1 MKRDLNESTILLS
14 GASGGLG
21 TAVGAALIERGAQLT
36 LAGRSADRLA
46 ASGLP
51 GPQVTGDLA
60 DPDTG
65 RQAVAAHLDRY
76 GRLDGIVNAAGEVAF
91 GPLRDIDDATLD
103 RLVASNLLGPLRLL
117 RAALP
122 HLDGGFVVNLS
133 AVVAEEPPAGMAA
146 YAATQ
151 AGLTAADTALR
162 RELRRERIDVIDVR
176 PPHTETGLAERPIA
190 GDTPPLPE
198 GLDPAFVAERIV
210 QAVEQGEREVA
221 AAGFAPELTT
231 GPGGPS

>member
-1 MKRDLNESTILLS
+1 MRRNLNESAILLA

-21 TAVGAALIERGAQLT
+21 SPVGAALVERGAQLT
-36 LAGRSADRLA
+36 LVGRSANHLTA
-46 ASGLP
+46 GGLP

-65 RQAVAAHLDRY
+65 RRAVEVHLERY

-91 GPLRDIDDATLD
+91 GLLRDTDDATLD

-122 HLDGGFVVNLS
+122 YLEGGFVVNLS
-133 AVVAEEPPAGMAA
+133 AVVAEQPPAGMAA
-146 YAATQ
+146 YAATK

-176 PPHTETGLAERPIA
+176 PPHTETGLAERRIS
-190 GDTPPLPE
+190 GDAPPLPA

-210 QAVEQGEREVA
+210 QAIERGDREVA
-221 AAGFAPELTT
+221 ADDFAPE
-231 GPGGPS
+231 PA